1 MRTAEFKKALQ
12 ELKPGEQTYINSIN
26 LSIKQI
32 AILRE
37 FIKSQV
43 LTPDI
48 SEVEKMIVPDSIEKV
63 MTGDMICPQMNYT
76 KILPR

>member
-12 ELKPGEQTYINSIN
+12 ELKPGEQVDINAVN
-26 LSIKQI
+26 LTIKQL
-32 AILRE
+32 AILKQYIR
-37 FIKSQV
+37 SQV

-63 MTGDMICPQMNYT
+63 MTGEMICPQMIYT

>member
-1 MRTAEFKKALQ
+1 MRTAEFKKSIQA
-12 ELKPGEQTYINSIN
+12 LKPGEQVYINSIN
-26 LSIKQI
+26 LTVKQI
-32 AILRE
+32 DVLRQ

-63 MTGDMICPQMNYT
+63 MTGEMICPQMNYI

>member
-12 ELKPGEQTYINSIN
+12 ELKPGEQVDINAVN
-26 LSIKQI
+26 LSIKQL
-32 AILRE
+32 AILKQYIR
-37 FIKSQV
+37 SQV

-63 MTGDMICPQMNYT
+63 MTGEMICPQMIYT

>member
-12 ELKPGEQTYINSIN
+12 ELKPGEQVDINAVN
-26 LSIKQI
+26 LTIKQL
-32 AILRE
+32 AILKQYIR
-37 FIKSQV
+37 SQI

-63 MTGDMICPQMNYT
+63 MTGEMICPQMIYT

>member
-12 ELKPGEQTYINSIN
+12 ELKPGEQVDINAVN
-26 LSIKQI
+26 LTIKQL
-32 AILRE
+32 AILKQYIR
-37 FIKSQV
+37 SQI

-63 MTGDMICPQMNYT
+63 MTGDIICPQMIYT

>member
-12 ELKPGEQTYINSIN
+12 ELKPGKTIYINTIN
-26 LSIKQI
+26 LTPGCIKQ
-32 AILRE
+32 LRE
-37 FIKSQV
+37 YIKEGI